1 MIPLLC
7 STVLLLPITTLAQQA
22 SAAWRKPNVTVVRGD
37 RISIAE
43 AAIEEGIA
51 FLDTSKA
58 LFPDPDNSYGLS
70 GAFYS
75 QLAEFDLATNQT
87 KYAAALQQYFLLAAE
102 NLGELGGSGNYGHAA
117 AMAFSTYKNP
127 VFLQYAEQVWWAVN
141 AYTLTQKNVDSGTI
155 ALKNFTLGHTCQ
167 GITIAGGTFRE
178 KLDTATAINTQAT
191 GLSALLAEATQDDLY
206 LDAAKASADF
216 IRAHLYNA
224 NNIVQDS
231 ISARANDSCAEAAS
245 EFSSDSGVVIE
256 GLAIL
261 YSITHNASIHDM
273 IGDMLTSVIP
283 HTGWQGPDGIIANGA
298 EKTSDLILPR
308 ALATVKARNATTP
321 LLQSYIDAYL
331 SVQFNA
337 ILDLATVNGS
347 NIYAGSWIGPPS
359 LAFSPGNQTNAIQV
373 LIGAINIGN
382 QPSNSS
388 ESSQAGPSASSGP
401 SAAASPRQKSKVGPI
416 IGGVV
421 GGLIVLVGL
430 IVGALLCR
438 RRMRSRAN
446 AEESPVAGVAP
457 PQVTQVTPT
466 TVHPFELRANHAPP
480 SAMPSSTLGSPIQS
494 VAGHGNTTTTLST
507 AHGTRS
513 MSAGS
518 STQESTALLY
528 PSNNDEDGDADEPP
542 PDYRASEF
550 HK

>member
-1 MIPLLC
+1 MPEILSPALSLFPLDMIPLLC

-22 SAAWRKPNVTVVRGD
+22 SAAWRKPNITVVRGD

-43 AAIEEGIA
+43 AAIEEGIT
-51 FLDTSKA
+51 FLDNFQGPLPRSRH
-58 LFPDPDNSYGLS
+58 
-70 GAFYS
+70 
-75 QLAEFDLATNQT
+75 LAEFDLATNQT

-102 NLGELGGSGNYGHAA
+102 NLGQLGGVQNFTGEYVSQLFVE
-117 AMAFSTYKNP
+117 MP
-127 VFLQYAEQVWWAVN
+127 FLSAEQIRLTDERWLKLRPRSGYGLFYVQKSRVLAICGASVVGGKRIYPDPEERRQAVQ
-141 AYTLTQKNVDSGTI
+141 LLSK
-155 ALKNFTLGHTCQ
+155 LH
-167 GITIAGGTFRE
+167 AGPHLSRH
-178 KLDTATAINTQAT
+178 
-191 GLSALLAEATQDDLY
+191 LSALLAEATQDDLY

-216 IRAHLYNA
+216 IRAHLYNV

-331 SVQFNA
+331 SVQ
-337 ILDLATVNGS
+337 
-347 NIYAGSWIGPPS
+347 
-359 LAFSPGNQTNAIQV
+359 
-373 LIGAINIGN
+373 
-382 QPSNSS
+382 
-388 ESSQAGPSASSGP
+388 AGPSASSGP
-401 SAAASPRQKSKVGPI
+401 SAAASPRKSPRLDPLSV
-416 IGGVV
+416 VFV
-421 GGLIVLVGL
+421 GGLIVLVGV
-430 IVGALLCR
+430 IVGALLFR
-438 RRMRSRAN
+438 RRTRVPGY
-446 AEESPVAGVAP
+446 AEEPPVAGVVP

-466 TVHPFELRANHAPP
+466 TVHPFDLRANHAPP
-480 SAMPSSTLGSPIQS
+480 SAPPSSTPRSPIQS
-494 VAGHGNTTTTLST
+494 VAGHGNTTTNLST
-507 AHGTRS
+507 AHGTGS
-513 MSAGS
+513 MSPGS
-518 STQESTALLY
+518 STQEVNGSAV
-528 PSNNDEDGDADEPP
+528 PRNNGKDGDADEPP